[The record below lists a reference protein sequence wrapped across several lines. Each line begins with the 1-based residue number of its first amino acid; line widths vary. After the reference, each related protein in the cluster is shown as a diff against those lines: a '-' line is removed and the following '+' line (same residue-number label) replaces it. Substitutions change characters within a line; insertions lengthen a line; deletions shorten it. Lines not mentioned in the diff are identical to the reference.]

1 MSFPFRRIVVT
12 GVGLVTPFGSD
23 LNEVWHAF
31 KTGRSGVS
39 LVTPPDGSASGPIL
53 GAPVT
58 GFSPRDYVDAKSL
71 RLMAPAVAFGV
82 GAAQLATTD
91 AGLQIDALDPAR
103 FGVFVGSR
111 GHSSDRQDLMAA
123 VRLAS
128 RDGTFRLN
136 RFGAEGL
143 PLVHPM
149 WLLKGLA
156 NNVLYFVS
164 LKYNAQGMNNNISMG
179 GVAGTMAIGEAFEA
193 LRRGFVDVALAG
205 AYDSALD
212 PDRIEMFGIS
222 GLVTTSNDAA
232 TASRPFDRRRSG
244 FVPGEGAGFF
254 VLETLES
261 ATRRGAKIYG
271 EIRGYGSTAGPFSP
285 VHLGPS
291 ATGFASA
298 LAEAIANA
306 DGVTPDAVFTHGLGT
321 ITSDAEETRALKTV
335 FGGAA
340 RTIPAPAL
348 KSMIGNTFAA
358 SGMIEAAAACFA
370 LRDGYLP
377 PTVNLTDPDPA
388 CDLDYVPGTEGRRA
402 ALTTVALN
410 NVNLGGAHA
419 SLVLGRLA

>member
-1 MSFPFRRIVVT
+1 MSFPLRRIVVT

-23 LNEVWHAF
+23 LNNVWQAF

-39 LVTPPDGSASGPIL
+39 LVTPPEGSASGPLL

-58 GFSPRDYVDAKSL
+58 GFTARDYVDAKSL

-91 AGLQIDALDPAR
+91 AGLQIDAQDPER

-111 GHSSDRQDLMAA
+111 GHSSDRQDLMPAVKLAA
-123 VRLAS
+123 S
-128 RDGTFRLN
+128 DGTFRLN

-193 LRRGFVDVALAG
+193 LRRGCVDVALAG

-222 GLVTTSNDAA
+222 ELVSTSGDAA
-232 TASRPFDRRRSG
+232 TASRPFDRRRTG

-271 EIRGYGSTAGPFSP
+271 EILGYGSTASPFSA

-291 ATGFASA
+291 STGFASA
-298 LAEAIANA
+298 LSEAIANA
-306 DGVTPDAVFTHGLGT
+306 DGVRPGAVFAHGLAT
-321 ITSDAEETRALKTV
+321 VTSDAEETRALKAV

-340 RTIPAPAL
+340 RSIPAPAL

-358 SGMIEAAAACFA
+358 SGMIEAAAALFA

-377 PTVNLTDPDPA
+377 PTINLTDPDPA
-388 CDLDYVPGTEGRRA
+388 CDLDYVPGPEGRPAR
-402 ALTTVALN
+402 LTTVALN

-419 SLVLGRLA
+419 SLVLGRFA